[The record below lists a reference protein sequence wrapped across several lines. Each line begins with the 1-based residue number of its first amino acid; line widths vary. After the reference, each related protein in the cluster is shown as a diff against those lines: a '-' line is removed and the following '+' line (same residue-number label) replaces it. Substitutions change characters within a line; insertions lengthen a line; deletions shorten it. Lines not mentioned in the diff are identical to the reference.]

1 VVVPK
6 TSGQFPVTF
15 FTDAI
20 HEQWLWRFI
29 IDMDAIYPQIEAALP
44 ASITS
49 GSRTDPL
56 RIAAKAMLGYMI
68 REMAMSQQ
76 DSDYPAPPVKVP
88 KGEDIVL
95 AQLRYLAHFL
105 GDVLNAG
112 GGLVVTCGID
122 DDGTPTILGM
132 EIGQDVA
139 TTADRDGGPAVS
151 ERAGGSEDPPPGSS
165 YLPARSLDDRGHDRL
180 WQDHDGSEAAPES

>member
-1 VVVPK
+1 MVVPK
-6 TSGQFPVTF
+6 TTGQFAVR
-15 FTDAI
+15 FTTGA
-20 HEQWLWRFI
+20 EEAPWLWTFT

-68 REMAMSQQ
+68 REMAMSQS

-88 KGEDIVL
+88 KGDDIVL
-95 AQLRYLAHFL
+95 AQLRYLARFL

-112 GGLVVTCGID
+112 GGLTVNCTID
-122 DDGTPTILGM
+122 DEGNPYVIGM

-139 TTADRDGGPAVS
+139 TTADRDSGPAVS
-151 ERAGGSEDPPPGSS
+151 EGAGGSEDPPPGSS
-165 YLPARSLDDRGHDRL
+165 YLPARPLDDRGHDRL
-180 WQDHDGSEAAPES
+180 RQDDYGAEAATES